1 MRFRSRSP
9 ATTRAA
15 ARRLGEAIEAVVE
28 AREAA
33 LVIGLSGPL
42 GAGKTE
48 WVKGLAEGLGV
59 DVALVASPSFVI
71 ASEYPAARPRGR
83 PLAHV
88 DLFRVGSE
96 AELES
101 AGFLDLLAPGRVVAV
116 EWADRMPAAL
126 PGDRVDVRIERGGAA
141 EARELAARA
150 TGPLAERVVA
160 EWRRRMAREEPAAWR

>member
-9 ATTRAA
+9 ATTRAL
-15 ARRLGEAIEAVVE
+15 ARQLGEVIGALSE
-28 AREAA
+28 AREDA

-59 DVALVASPSFVI
+59 DAALVASPSFVI
-71 ASEYPAARPRGR
+71 ASEYPSARPEGT

-88 DLFRVGSE
+88 DLFRVASE
-96 AELES
+96 GELES

-116 EWADRMPAAL
+116 EWSDRMPAAL
-126 PGDRVDVRIERGGAA
+126 PGDRIEVRIDRGGAA
-141 EARELAARA
+141 EARELAATA
-150 TGPLAERVVA
+150 TGPQAERIVA
-160 EWRRRMAREEPAAWR
+160 EWRRRVAREVPAPC

>member
-1 MRFRSRSP
+1 M
-9 ATTRAA
+9 
-15 ARRLGEAIEAVVE
+15 ARQLGLAIEALSE
-28 AREAA
+28 ARESA

-59 DVALVASPSFVI
+59 DSALVASPSFVI
-71 ASEYPAARPRGR
+71 ASEYPSARAGGT

-88 DLFRVGSE
+88 DLFRVANEG
-96 AELES
+96 ELES

-116 EWADRMPAAL
+116 EWADRMPTAL
-126 PGDRVDVRIERGGAA
+126 PGDRIEVRIARGGAA
-141 EARELAARA
+141 EARDLAATA

-160 EWRRRMAREEPAAWR
+160 EWRRRVAREVPAPC

>member
-1 MRFRSRSP
+1 LRFHSRSP
-9 ATTRAA
+9 VATRAA
-15 ARRLGEAIEAVVE
+15 ARRLGEAIEAVIE
-28 AREAA
+28 TRESA
-33 LVIGLSGPL
+33 LVIGLTGPL

-71 ASEYPAARPRGR
+71 ASEYPGGR

-88 DLFRVGSE
+88 DLFRVASE

-126 PGDRVDVRIERGGAA
+126 PGDRIEVRIERGGAA
-141 EARELAARA
+141 EARELSARA
-150 TGPLAERVVA
+150 TGPLASRVVA
-160 EWRRRMAREEPAAWR
+160 EWQRRVEQNEERAWH